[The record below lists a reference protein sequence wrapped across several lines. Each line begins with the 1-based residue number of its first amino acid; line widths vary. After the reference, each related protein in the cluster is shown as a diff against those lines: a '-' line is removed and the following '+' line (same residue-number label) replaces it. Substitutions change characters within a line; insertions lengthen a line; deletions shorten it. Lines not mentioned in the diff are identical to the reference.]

1 MKSFSATI
9 RMQATEQYFP
19 VLLCVML
26 YKAFLTFES
35 MDETLQCYRSKE
47 ISSSVLCC
55 GASFLV
61 PVIKT
66 NFKSFV
72 HF

>member
-35 MDETLQCYRSKE
+35 WMKLYSVTVQKKSLHQYFAVVLVFLYRY
-47 ISSSVLCC
+47 
-55 GASFLV
+55 
-61 PVIKT
+61 
-66 NFKSFV
+66 
-72 HF
+72 